1 MFNDDPQQREE
12 ALVAF
17 IEHYCS
23 SPIFDAVGK
32 EEIKKNLSIRD
43 GHKGETLIRE
53 GHYHPNMYFLQK
65 GAARGYY
72 IKDGTEVNTW
82 FAFENELVGSFQN
95 YLNNPS
101 QESIEL
107 LGNCRLVVIHL
118 APLQKLLSSNI
129 QVSNFVRLI
138 VEEYTA
144 FLEERVFGLQFMS
157 SMERYLYLL
166 EHEPETLRR
175 VSLTH
180 LSSYLGITRET
191 LSRLRAKTLL

>member
-1 MFNDDPQQREE
+1 
-12 ALVAF
+12 
-17 IEHYCS
+17 
-23 SPIFDAVGK
+23 VGK

-43 GHKGETLIRE
+43 WHKGETLIRE

-107 LGNCRLVVIHL
+107 LENCRLVVIHL
-118 APLQKLLSSNI
+118 APLQKLLSFNI

-191 LSRLRAKTLL
+191 LSRLRAKILL

>member
-1 MFNDDPQQREE
+1 MDNSSSREK

-17 IEHYCS
+17 LEHYCS
-23 SPIFDAVGK
+23 SSIFDALGR
-32 EEIKKNLSIRD
+32 EEIKGHLSVGD
-43 GHKGETLIRE
+43 GQKGERLIQE
-53 GHYHPNMYFLQK
+53 GKYHPYMYFLQK
-65 GAARGYY
+65 GAARSYY
-72 IKDGTEVNTW
+72 LKDGTEVNTW
-82 FAFENELVGSFQN
+82 FAFENEIVGSFQN

-107 LGNCRLVVIHL
+107 LEDSCLIVIHL
-118 APLQKLLSSNI
+118 TPLQKLLSSSI

-144 FLEERVFGLQFMS
+144 FLEERVFNLQFMS

-166 EHEPETLRR
+166 EHEPKILRR

-180 LSSYLGITRET
+180 LSSYLGIARET